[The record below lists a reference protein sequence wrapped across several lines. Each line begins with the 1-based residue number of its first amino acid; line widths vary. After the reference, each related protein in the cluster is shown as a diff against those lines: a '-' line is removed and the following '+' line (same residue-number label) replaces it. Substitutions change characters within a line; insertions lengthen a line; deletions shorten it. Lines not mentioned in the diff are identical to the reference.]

1 MQNVIYKKRVRK
13 VEMEK
18 IINEIITTPRKYECD
33 VCVCGGGVAGIA
45 AALAAKRAGA
55 EEVILLEKSFMLGGL
70 ATAGLVT
77 IYLALCDGY
86 GHQVCYGLAEELF
99 MLSIE
104 HVVEDRYPKAWL
116 EGGTVE
122 ERAKRRFEVQF
133 NAQLFALSAEK
144 LLRREGVKI
153 IYGASVVAT
162 RVEDR
167 KITDVII
174 EGKGGRE
181 AVVVRGSV
189 VDCTGD
195 ADVCKLAGAKTA
207 EYAPGNKL
215 ASWYYAVGGG
225 IHRLY
230 MCGVLDV
237 SNEDN
242 ATPIDNNHRF
252 TGLDTYELSEMVQLG
267 HISMMQDFLNRRE
280 KISDLVPSTISTIPE
295 VRMTRRLVGAYTQ
308 GIDEVGVRY
317 PDTVG
322 IFPNWKKYGPVYE
335 LPFSAL
341 YGREVK
347 NLAVAGRCISTTD
360 EMWDVTRVIP
370 VCAVSGEAAG
380 AAAAMCSD
388 FANID
393 INRLQAHLE
402 KCGVRLHNNIE
413 IIED

>member
-1 MQNVIYKKRVRK
+1 MIKT
-13 VEMEK
+13 
-18 IINEIITTPRKYECD
+18 INETLVTPRKYECD
-33 VCVCGGGVAGIA
+33 VCVAGGGVAGIA
-45 AALAAKRAGA
+45 AALSAKRAGA
-55 EEVILLEKSFMLGGL
+55 KDVILVERGFMLGGL

-86 GHQVCYGLAEELF
+86 GHQICYGLAEELF

-104 HVVEDRYPKAWL
+104 HGAEDRYPTAWL

-133 NAQLFALSAEK
+133 NAQLFALSAER
-144 LLRREGVKI
+144 LLREEGVKI
-153 IYGASVVAT
+153 IYGATVAAT
-162 RVEDR
+162 HTEDG

-181 AVVVRGSV
+181 AIHVRGSV

-195 ADVCKLAGAKTA
+195 ADVCKLSGANTDTFKA
-207 EYAPGNKL
+207 GNKL
-215 ASWYYAVGGG
+215 ASWYYGVGDGKLK
-225 IHRLY
+225 LY
-230 MCGVLDV
+230 MVGVHDV
-237 SNEDN
+237 TSDDN
-242 ATPIDNNHRF
+242 ATAIDSKRRYG
-252 TGLDTYELSEMVQLG
+252 GLDTDEISEMVQIG
-267 HISMMQDFLNRRE
+267 HVSMMQDFLNRR
-280 KISDLVPSTISTIPE
+280 KRIPDLLPTTISTIPE

-308 GIDEVGVRY
+308 DIDEVGVKY

-322 IFPNWKKYGPVYE
+322 IFPNWKQFGPVYE
-335 LPFSAL
+335 LPFSTL
-341 YGREVK
+341 YGKEIK
-347 NLAVAGRCISTTD
+347 NLLAAGRCISVTD

-393 INRLQAHLE
+393 IKKLQAHL
-402 KCGVRLHNNIE
+402 CARGVKLHNYIGK
-413 IIED
+413 

>member
-1 MQNVIYKKRVRK
+1 MKN
-13 VEMEK
+13 
-18 IINEIITTPRKYECD
+18 IINESITTPRKYECD

-70 ATAGLVT
+70 ATSGLVT

-86 GHQVCYGLAEELF
+86 GHQICYGLAEELF

-144 LLRREGVKI
+144 LLRKEGVKI
-153 IYGASVVAT
+153 IYGASVAAT
-162 RVEDR
+162 RVEDM

-195 ADVCKLAGAKTA
+195 ADVCQRAGANTA
-207 EYAPGNKL
+207 NYAYGNKL
-215 ASWYYAVGGG
+215 ASWYYSYGNGKYKLNMCGTHTPHRENGEEVRYGG
-225 IHRLY
+225 I
-230 MCGVLDV
+230 
-237 SNEDN
+237 
-242 ATPIDNNHRF
+242 
-252 TGLDTYELSEMVQLG
+252 DTDELSRMVQDG
-267 HISMMQDFLNRRE
+267 HDVMMKDYLTKRE
-280 KISDLVPSTISTIPE
+280 QISDLVPVTITTTPD

-308 GIDEVGVRY
+308 GVDEVGVSY

-322 IFPNWKKYGPVYE
+322 VFPNWMKSGPVYE
-335 LPFSAL
+335 LPLSSL
-341 YGREVK
+341 YCNEIK
-347 NLAVAGRCISTTD
+347 NLITAGRCISVSD
-360 EMWDVTRVIP
+360 DMWDVTRVIP

-393 INRLQAHLE
+393 IEKLQRHLV
-402 KCGVRLHNNIE
+402 KCGVRLHNPTE
-413 IIED
+413 E

>member
-1 MQNVIYKKRVRK
+1 MIKT
-13 VEMEK
+13 
-18 IINEIITTPRKYECD
+18 INETLVTPRKYECD

-45 AALAAKRAGA
+45 AALSAKRAGA
-55 EEVILLEKSFMLGGL
+55 EDVILVERGFMLGGL

-104 HVVEDRYPKAWL
+104 HAVEDRYPKAWL
-116 EGGTVE
+116 DGGTIE
-122 ERAKRRFEVQF
+122 ERAKCRFEVQF

-153 IYGASVVAT
+153 IYGATVAGT
-162 RVEDR
+162 RVENDR
-167 KITDVII
+167 ITDIII

-181 AVVVRGSV
+181 AIGVRGSV

-207 EYAPGNKL
+207 NFALGNKL
-215 ASWYYAVGGG
+215 ASWYYGVGGG
-225 IHRLY
+225 SYRLY
-230 MCGVLDV
+230 MVGVHDV
-237 SNEDN
+237 TDADN
-242 ATPIDNNHRF
+242 ASVIDNKRRF
-252 TGLDTYELSEMVQLG
+252 TGLDTDELSEMVQIG
-267 HISMMQDFLNRRE
+267 HVSLMNDYLKRKENIP
-280 KISDLVPSTISTIPE
+280 DLLPTTISTIPE
-295 VRMTRRLVGAYTQ
+295 VRMTRRLVGIYSQ
-308 GIDEVGVRY
+308 DIDEVGVRY

-322 IFPNWKKYGPVYE
+322 VFPNWKKIGPVYE

-341 YGREVK
+341 YGKEVK
-347 NLAVAGRCISTTD
+347 NLLAAGRCISVTD

-388 FANID
+388 FEKID
-393 INRLQAHLE
+393 IEKLQAHLV
-402 KCGVRLHNNIE
+402 KCGVRLHNPIE
-413 IIED
+413 E

>member
-1 MQNVIYKKRVRK
+1 
-13 VEMEK
+13 MERMITEN
-18 IINEIITTPRKYECD
+18 IITPRKYECD
-33 VCVCGGGVAGIA
+33 VCVCGGGVAGVA

-55 EEVILLEKSFMLGGL
+55 NEVILLERGFILGGL

-104 HVVEDRYPKAWL
+104 HAVEDRYPTAWL
-116 EGGTVE
+116 EGGTPE
-122 ERAKRRFEVQF
+122 EREKRRFEVQF
-133 NAQLFALSAEK
+133 NAQLFALSMEK

-153 IYGASVVAT
+153 IYGATVAAT
-162 RVEDR
+162 RVDDG

-181 AVVVRGSV
+181 AVVVKGSV

-207 EYAPGNKL
+207 NFADGNKL
-215 ASWYYAVGGG
+215 ASWYYGVGGG
-225 IHRLY
+225 AYRLY
-230 MCGVLDV
+230 MVGVHDV
-237 SNEDN
+237 TDADN
-242 ATPIDNNHRF
+242 AAVVDTKRRF
-252 TGLDTYELSEMVQLG
+252 SGLDTDELSEMVQMG
-267 HISMMQDFLNRRE
+267 RVFMMNDYLKRKKNIPDFLPCT
-280 KISDLVPSTISTIPE
+280 VSTIPDI
-295 VRMTRRLVGAYTQ
+295 RMTRRLVGAYTQ
-308 GIDEVGVRY
+308 DITEVGVKY

-322 IFPNWKKYGPVYE
+322 TFPNWKKPGPVYE

-341 YGREVK
+341 YGNEIK
-347 NLAVAGRCISTTD
+347 NLAVAGRCISVTD

-380 AAAAMCSD
+380 VAAAICSD

-393 INRLQAHLE
+393 IKKLQTHLFNN
-402 KCGVRLHNNIE
+402 GVKLHDPTKE
-413 IIED
+413 